1 MYDDEKWKELQIM
14 SYLSNEIYM
23 ELNDMV
29 AGICQLCN
37 NVDTKVQATCFLN
50 LLGNEKKEF
59 EMDEEQR
66 ETRRKKD
73 TVRWRKMRAAMN
85 KEQREIGNKKKRKR
99 NKERKAAM
107 NEEERERHKEN
118 QRKRS
123 RRSDQKKREKDTA
136 EVKKRYEEY
145 TEWNPDTDFDFF

>member
-14 SYLSNEIYM
+14 SYLCNEIYM

-66 ETRRKKD
+66 ENRRKKD
-73 TVRWRKMRAAMN
+73 TGRWRKMRAAMN
-85 KEQREIGNKKKRKR
+85 EEQREIGNKKKRKG
-99 NKERKAAM
+99 M
-107 NEEERERHKEN
+107 
-118 QRKRS
+118 KRGKL
-123 RRSDQKKREKDTA
+123 Q
-136 EVKKRYEEY
+136 
-145 TEWNPDTDFDFF
+145 